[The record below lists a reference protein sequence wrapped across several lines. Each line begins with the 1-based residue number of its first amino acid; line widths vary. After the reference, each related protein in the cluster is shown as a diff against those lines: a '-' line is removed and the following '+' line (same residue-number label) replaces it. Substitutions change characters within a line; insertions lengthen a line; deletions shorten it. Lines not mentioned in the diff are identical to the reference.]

1 MIDREAQAE
10 TSGAASLH
18 YDRNLCL
25 HEMLRI
31 QARATPQATALV
43 TTLVSGGTRL
53 NYDDLD
59 RISDALAL
67 HLLKIGIHK
76 ADIVG
81 LFLPR
86 GVNAII
92 CTLAILKAGGAYLP
106 LDPAFPVEHL
116 DFVIGE
122 CAPKVIFVDT
132 IHSDKLASVPSMR
145 GRVIEA
151 DAIITEM
158 ASRPAAAAPSI
169 GITGG
174 DLAYI
179 MYTSGS
185 TGRPKGTMICH
196 RSIARVVLDQTYVDF
211 RRNDVVLHTAT
222 ISFDASTFEIWGA
235 LLNGCTLAIMPEGDL
250 SISRL
255 AEFMQATDVSV
266 SFLTTG
272 LFNLFADHARTS
284 LPKLRHILFGGDVGS
299 AVHARRF
306 LEHHPGC
313 RLTNAYGPTET
324 TVFATA
330 FQVLPSFSAT
340 ELPIGK
346 AIAHT
351 GIAILDEELHAL
363 PPGIEGQLAIS
374 GDGLALGYFKRP
386 ELTEQ
391 KFVSVATKDGAT
403 RFYLTGDVATLKP
416 DGTVIFKGRRDRQVK
431 INGKRIELDE
441 IEAALRR
448 DPRLADG
455 VVLCHTQGEN
465 LKRIIAY
472 LCPKE
477 SHVGAGTDLVQGVMA
492 TLRAALPAYM
502 IPNAAVIVDSLPLT
516 AAGKVDRSRL
526 SPPPI
531 EAQTKPTDARSR
543 TEDLLTTLW
552 QEALAV
558 TNVDLD
564 RNFFDLGG
572 TSLQLM
578 EIHAGLEETL
588 GHAID
593 VVALLRYPTI
603 RELALYL
610 DGRAPGPTRLAA
622 AAQRAALHKKAIA
635 HIRRSPL

>member
-1 MIDREAQAE
+1 MIDRDAQAE
-10 TSGAASLH
+10 ASSAAVMH

-31 QARATPQATALV
+31 QARAIPQATALV
-43 TTLVSGGTRL
+43 FGDTHIS
-53 NYDDLD
+53 YCDLD
-59 RISDALAL
+59 RISDALAS
-67 HLLKIGIHK
+67 HLMRIGVRK

-86 GVNAII
+86 SADAVI

-122 CAPKVIFVDT
+122 CAPKVIFVNSD
-132 IHSDKLASVPSMR
+132 HGDKLSRIPSMN
-145 GRVIEA
+145 GKVIEA
-151 DAIITEM
+151 SAIIAEM
-158 ASRPAAAAPSI
+158 AGKPRMAAPAI
-169 GITGG
+169 EINGG

-185 TGRPKGTMICH
+185 TGRPKGTMIRH
-196 RSIARVVLDQTYVDF
+196 RSIARVVLDQSYVDF
-211 RRNDVVLHTAT
+211 RQDDVVLHTAT
-222 ISFDASTFEIWGA
+222 ISFDASTLEIWGA
-235 LLNGCTLAIMPEGDL
+235 LLNGCTLAIMPDADF

-255 AEFMQATDVSV
+255 SDFMRATDVSV

-272 LFNLFADHARTS
+272 LFNLFADHARAP

-313 RLTNAYGPTET
+313 KLTNAYGPTET

-330 FQVLPSFSAT
+330 FQVLPNFSGG
-340 ELPIGK
+340 ELPIGR

-351 GIAILDEELHAL
+351 GIAILDEELRVL
-363 PPGIEGQLAIS
+363 PRGIEGQLAIS
-374 GDGLALGYFKRP
+374 GDGLAIGYFKRP
-386 ELTEQ
+386 ELTDQ
-391 KFVSVATKDGAT
+391 KFVTVDTKDGRT
-403 RFYLTGDVATLKP
+403 RFYLTGDIACLKP
-416 DGTVIFKGRRDRQVK
+416 DGTVTFKGRRDRQVK
-431 INGKRIELDE
+431 VNGKRIELDE

-455 VVLCHTQGEN
+455 IVLCHMQGES
-465 LKRIIAY
+465 LKRIVAY

-477 SHVGAGTDLVQGVMA
+477 SHAGAGADLVQSVMA
-492 TLRAALPAYM
+492 SLRAILPAYM
-502 IPNAAVIVDSLPLT
+502 IPSAAVIVDTLPLT
-516 AAGKVDRSRL
+516 AAGKVDRSKL
-526 SPPPI
+526 TPPPV
-531 EAQTKPTDARSR
+531 ETQSKPSDTRSR
-543 TEDLLTTLW
+543 TEEAVTALW
-552 QEALAV
+552 QDALSL
-558 TNVDLD
+558 TSVDLD

-588 GHAID
+588 GRAID
-593 VVALLRYPTI
+593 VVALLRHPTI

-610 DGRAPGPTRLAA
+610 DGRAPGPTRIAA
-622 AAQRAALHKKAIA
+622 AAQRAALQKKAIS
-635 HIRRSPL
+635 HIRRSSL

>member
-1 MIDREAQAE
+1 MIDREAQADAI
-10 TSGAASLH
+10 GAASMH

-25 HEMLRI
+25 HHMLRE
-31 QARATPQATALV
+31 QARAAPEATALV
-43 TTLVSGGTRL
+43 SGDIRITYR
-53 NYDDLD
+53 DLD

-67 HLLKIGIHK
+67 HLIKVGVHK

-86 GVNAII
+86 SINAII

-116 DFVIGE
+116 DFVIAE
-122 CAPKVIFVDT
+122 CAPKVIFVDSA
-132 IHSDKLASVPSMR
+132 HGEKLAGVPSMN
-145 GRVIEA
+145 GKVIEA
-151 DAIITEM
+151 DAMIAEM
-158 ASRPAAAAPSI
+158 AHRPGATMPSI
-169 GITGG
+169 EITGG

-185 TGRPKGTMICH
+185 TGRSKGTMISH
-196 RSIARVVLDQTYVDF
+196 RSISRVVLDQNYIEFHRD
-211 RRNDVVLHTAT
+211 DVVLHTAT

-235 LLNGCTLAIMPEGDL
+235 LLNGSTLAVMPDTDF

-255 AEFMQATDVSV
+255 SDFMRETGVTIA
-266 SFLTTG
+266 FLTTG
-272 LFNLFADHARTS
+272 LFNLFADHARAT

-306 LEHHPGC
+306 LEHYPGC

-330 FQVLPSFSAT
+330 FQVLPGFSGT

-351 GIAILDEELHAL
+351 GIAILDEELRVV

-374 GDGLALGYFKRP
+374 GDGLAIGYFKRP

-391 KFVSVATKDGAT
+391 KFVTIETKDGVT
-403 RFYLTGDVATLKP
+403 RFYLTGDVACLKP
-416 DGTVIFKGRRDRQVK
+416 DGTVTFKGRRDRQIK

-455 VVLCHTQGEN
+455 IVLCHMQGEN
-465 LKRIIAY
+465 LKRIVAY

-477 SHVGAGTDLVQGVMA
+477 SHVGVGADLAQGVMA

-502 IPNAAVIVDSLPLT
+502 IPNATVIVDALPLT
-516 AAGKVDRSRL
+516 PAGKVDRSKL
-526 SPPPI
+526 LPPPV
-531 EAQTKPTDARSR
+531 ETQTKPADVRSR
-543 TEDLLTTLW
+543 TEELLTTLW
-552 QEALAV
+552 QDALALESA
-558 TNVDLD
+558 DLD

-578 EIHAGLEETL
+578 EIHAGLEEML

-593 VVALLRYPTI
+593 VVALLRHPTI
-603 RELALYL
+603 RELALHL
-610 DGRAPGPTRLAA
+610 DGRASGPTRLAA
-622 AAQRAALHKKAIA
+622 AAQRAALQKKAIS
-635 HIRRSPL
+635 HIRRSSL

>member
-10 TSGAASLH
+10 VAGPASLH

-25 HEMLRI
+25 HEMLRS
-31 QARATPQATALV
+31 QASAAPEATALV
-43 TTLVSGGTRL
+43 FGDTRI
-53 NYDDLD
+53 NYRDLD
-59 RISDALAL
+59 RISDALAQYL
-67 HLLKIGIHK
+67 IGAGVQK

-86 GVNAII
+86 SVNAVI

-116 DFVIGE
+116 DFVIAE
-122 CAPKVIFVDT
+122 CAPKVVFVDPAYA
-132 IHSDKLASVPSMR
+132 DKLASVPSMS
-145 GRVIEA
+145 GQVIEA
-151 DAIITEM
+151 DALIAEM
-158 ASRPAAAAPSI
+158 ARQTGTAAPTVE
-169 GITGG
+169 ITGG
-174 DLAYI
+174 DLAYV

-196 RSIARVVLDQTYVDF
+196 RSIARVVLDQTYIDF
-211 RRNDVVLHTAT
+211 RRDDVVLHTAT

-235 LLNGCTLAIMPEGDL
+235 LLNGCTLAIMPDADF

-255 AEFMQATDVSV
+255 TDFMRATDVSI

-272 LFNLFADHARTS
+272 LFNLFADHGHAS
-284 LPKLRHILFGGDVGS
+284 LPRLRHILFGGEVGS

-313 RLTNAYGPTET
+313 RLSNVYGPTET

-330 FQVLPSFSAT
+330 FPVLPSFSGP

-351 GIAILDEELHAL
+351 GIAILDEELRIL
-363 PPGIEGQLAIS
+363 PAGIEGQLAIS
-374 GDGLALGYFKRP
+374 GDGLAIGYFKRP

-391 KFVSVATKDGAT
+391 KFVTVETKDGRT
-403 RFYLTGDVATLKP
+403 RFYLTGDVACLKP
-416 DGTVIFKGRRDRQVK
+416 DGTVTFKGRRDRQIK

-465 LKRIIAY
+465 LKRVVAY

-477 SHVGAGTDLVQGVMA
+477 SHLGAGADLAQGVMA

-502 IPNAAVIVDSLPLT
+502 IPNAAVIVDALPLT
-516 AAGKVDRSRL
+516 PAGKVDRSKL
-526 SPPPI
+526 LPPPI
-531 EAQTKPTDARSR
+531 EAQTRPTDTRSL
-543 TEDLLTTLW
+543 TEELLTTLW
-552 QEALAV
+552 QDALALES
-558 TNVDLD
+558 VDLD

-572 TSLQLM
+572 TSLQLL
-578 EIHAGLEETL
+578 EIHAGLEEAL
-588 GHAID
+588 GRAID

-603 RELALYL
+603 RELALHL
-610 DGRAPGPTRLAA
+610 DGRTPGPTRIAA
-622 AAQRAALHKKAIA
+622 AAQRAALQKKAIS
-635 HIRRSPL
+635 HIRRSSL

>member
-1 MIDREAQAE
+1 MIDRDAQAE
-10 TSGAASLH
+10 ANDAAIMH
-18 YDRNLCL
+18 YDCNLCL
-25 HEMLRI
+25 HEMLRV
-31 QARATPQATALV
+31 QARAAPQATALV
-43 TTLVSGGTRL
+43 YGDTRI
-53 NYDDLD
+53 NYCDLD

-67 HLLKIGIHK
+67 HLIRIGVHK

-86 GVNAII
+86 SVDAII

-106 LDPAFPVEHL
+106 LDPALPIEHL

-132 IHSDKLASVPSMR
+132 DDGDKLSRIPSMN
-145 GRVIEA
+145 GKVIEA
-151 DAIITEM
+151 NAIITEM
-158 ASRPAAAAPSI
+158 AGKPRMAAPAI
-169 GITGG
+169 AVNGG

-196 RSIARVVLDQTYVDF
+196 RSIARVVLDQTYIDF
-211 RRNDVVLHTAT
+211 RRDDVVLHTAT
-222 ISFDASTFEIWGA
+222 ISFDASTLEIWGA
-235 LLNGCTLAIMPEGDL
+235 LLNGCTLAIMPDTDF

-255 AEFMQATDVSV
+255 CDFMRATDVSI

-272 LFNLFADHARTS
+272 LFNLFADRARAS
-284 LPKLRHILFGGDVGS
+284 LPRLRHILFGGDVGS

-313 RLTNAYGPTET
+313 KLTNAYGPTET

-330 FQVLPSFSAT
+330 FQVLPSFSGG

-351 GIAILDEELHAL
+351 GIAILDEELRIL
-363 PPGIEGQLAIS
+363 PAGIEGQLAIS
-374 GDGLALGYFKRP
+374 GDGLAIGYFKRP
-386 ELTEQ
+386 ELTDQ
-391 KFVSVATKDGAT
+391 KFVTIDTKDGRT
-403 RFYLTGDVATLKP
+403 RFYLTGDVACLKP
-416 DGTVIFKGRRDRQVK
+416 DGTVTFKGRRDRQVK

-455 VVLCHTQGEN
+455 IVLCHIQGEN
-465 LKRIIAY
+465 LKRIVAY

-477 SHVGAGTDLVQGVMA
+477 SHIGAGADLVQGVIA
-492 TLRAALPAYM
+492 TLRETLPTYM
-502 IPNAAVIVDSLPLT
+502 IPSAAVIVDALPLT
-516 AAGKVDRSRL
+516 AAGKVDRSKL
-526 SPPPI
+526 PPPPI
-531 EAQTKPTDARSR
+531 EAQARPSDPRSR
-543 TEDLLTTLW
+543 TEELLTGLW
-552 QEALAV
+552 QEALGLASI
-558 TNVDLD
+558 DLD

-578 EIHAGLEETL
+578 EIHAGLEDAL
-588 GHAID
+588 GRPID
-593 VVALLRYPTI
+593 VVALLRHTTI

-610 DGRAPGPTRLAA
+610 DGRAPGPTRIAA
-622 AAQRAALHKKAIA
+622 AAQRAALQKKAIS
-635 HIRRSPL
+635 HIRRSSL

>member
-1 MIDREAQAE
+1 MIDREAQAKVA
-10 TSGAASLH
+10 GPASLH

-25 HEMLRI
+25 HEMLRS
-31 QARATPQATALV
+31 QASAAPEATALV
-43 TTLVSGGTRL
+43 LGDTHVTYR
-53 NYDDLD
+53 DLD
-59 RISDALAL
+59 RISDALAQYL
-67 HLLKIGIHK
+67 ISAGVQK

-86 GVNAII
+86 SVNAVI

-116 DFVIGE
+116 DFVVGE
-122 CAPKVIFVDT
+122 CAPKVVFVDPAYG
-132 IHSDKLASVPSMR
+132 DKLASVPSMS
-145 GRVIEA
+145 GQVIEA
-151 DAIITEM
+151 DAIIAEM
-158 ASRPAAAAPSI
+158 ASQPGVIAPAVD
-169 GITGG
+169 ITGG
-174 DLAYI
+174 DLAYV

-196 RSIARVVLDQTYVDF
+196 RSIARVVLDQTYIDF
-211 RRNDVVLHTAT
+211 RRDDVVLHTAT

-235 LLNGCTLAIMPEGDL
+235 LLNGCTMAIMPDADF

-255 AEFMQATDVSV
+255 TDFMQATNVSI

-272 LFNLFADHARTS
+272 LFNLFADHAHVS
-284 LPKLRHILFGGDVGS
+284 LPRLRHILFGGEVGS

-313 RLTNAYGPTET
+313 RLSNVYGPTET

-330 FQVLPSFSAT
+330 FQVLPSFSGP

-351 GIAILDEELHAL
+351 GIAILDEELRIL
-363 PPGIEGQLAIS
+363 PAGIEGQLAIS
-374 GDGLALGYFKRP
+374 GDGLAIGYFKRP

-391 KFVSVATKDGAT
+391 KFVTVETKDGRT
-403 RFYLTGDVATLKP
+403 RFYLTGDVACLKP
-416 DGTVIFKGRRDRQVK
+416 DGTVTFKGRRDRQVK

-477 SHVGAGTDLVQGVMA
+477 SHMGAGADLAQGVMA

-502 IPNAAVIVDSLPLT
+502 IPNAAVIVDALPLT
-516 AAGKVDRSRL
+516 PAGKVDRSKL
-526 SPPPI
+526 LPPAV
-531 EAQTKPTDARSR
+531 EAQTRPADTRSL
-543 TEDLLTTLW
+543 TEELLTTLW
-552 QEALAV
+552 QDALALEG
-558 TNVDLD
+558 VDPD

-572 TSLQLM
+572 TSLQLL
-578 EIHAGLEETL
+578 EIHAGLEEAL
-588 GHAID
+588 GRAID

-603 RELALYL
+603 RELALHL
-610 DGRAPGPTRLAA
+610 DGRTPGPTRIAA
-622 AAQRAALHKKAIA
+622 TAQRAALQKKAIS
-635 HIRRSPL
+635 HIRRSSL